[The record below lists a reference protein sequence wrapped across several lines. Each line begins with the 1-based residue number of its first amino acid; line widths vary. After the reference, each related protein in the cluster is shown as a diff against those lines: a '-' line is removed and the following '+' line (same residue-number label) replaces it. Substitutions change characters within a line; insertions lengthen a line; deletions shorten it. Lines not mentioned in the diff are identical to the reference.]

1 MPPELQHETKVKLLN
16 AALGVIRA
24 KGYSATRIEDICEA
38 AGVTKGGFFHHFK
51 SKEDL
56 AVSAANHW
64 AEVTGL
70 FFEAAP
76 YHQPTDPLDR
86 FLGYIDFRKDILKGE
101 LPEFTCLAGTMV
113 QEAYATNPA
122 IRDAC
127 NASITGHAAVVE
139 KDIAE
144 AKRLHAPDAT
154 WTPESLA
161 LYTQAVIQGALIL
174 AKAKQGPEVAA
185 DMIDHLRRY
194 VEMLFD
200 RDSKGNATP

>member
-38 AGVTKGGFFHHFK
+38 AGVTKGGFFHHFR

-76 YHQPTDPLDR
+76 YHQPADPLDR

-113 QEAYATNPA
+113 QEAYATHPA

-200 RDSKGNATP
+200 RDSKGSATP